1 MSVTGRPAE
10 AKESRPMRADAQRN
24 YARLLDAAS
33 AAFVEHGA
41 DDVSLEEIARRA
53 GVGIG
58 TLYRHFPTRQALLE
72 AVYRDQVE
80 SLNARAEQLREAES
94 PGDALADWM
103 RALVRFS
110 STKRSMTSALLATLG
125 TDSAL
130 LSSCAQVICGAAE
143 SLLARAQQA
152 GVVRPD
158 ADARDLIRLVH
169 AVNIATEKAPDP
181 GQADRMLALILDGLR
196 PQPATGGQPAA
207 EAAPARSSG

>member
-1 MSVTGRPAE
+1 MKASGSGTEPTADKG
-10 AKESRPMRADAQRN
+10 MRADAGRN
-24 YARLLDAAS
+24 YQKLLPAA
-33 AAFVEHGA
+33 AEAFTERGT

-72 AVYRDQVE
+72 AVYRDQVD
-80 SLNARAEQLREAES
+80 SLNARAERLRETES

-125 TDSAL
+125 TNSEL

-169 AVNIATEKAPDP
+169 AVNIATEKPPDP
-181 GQADRMLALILDGLR
+181 LHANPTLALT
-196 PQPATGGQPAA
+196 PPHPPPHPAPTTHP
-207 EAAPARSSG
+207 PPHPPT